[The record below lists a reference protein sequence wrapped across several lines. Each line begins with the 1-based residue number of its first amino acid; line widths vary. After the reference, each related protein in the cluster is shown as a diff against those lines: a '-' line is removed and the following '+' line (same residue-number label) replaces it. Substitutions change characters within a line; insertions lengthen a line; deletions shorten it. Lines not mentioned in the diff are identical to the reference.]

1 MRDICLNCCVK
12 ADVER
17 SHVAEKRHLQTLY
30 YVFPRFY
37 IRADRVNQQ
46 LTADLTCCWLTTYF
60 YRRPNRLID
69 PVDFRYPRMRRTRL
83 VALFGVVLLVAL
95 AGCTGSPADE
105 PATPD
110 EPASE
115 STESTTTPDAVDGE
129 SVTVTVTRVIDG
141 DTMEIEYANGTE
153 DTVRLLGVDTPET
166 TLSRVSPDEF
176 AGIPDTTAGR
186 DHLFNWGER
195 ATTLAEDELE
205 GTQVQMIFDPDSDR
219 RGYFGR
225 LLVYLYVDGENFNQR
240 LLGEGYAR
248 MYDSQFSLRQE
259 FAAAE
264 QEAQATEVGLWGFQD
279 SDTESGTD
287 SDSSNVEIPPLP
299 PDGDYNCGDFETQEQ
314 AQYVLE
320 NELGDPHGLDGDGNE
335 IACESLP

>member
-1 MRDICLNCCVK
+1 
-12 ADVER
+12 
-17 SHVAEKRHLQTLY
+17 
-30 YVFPRFY
+30 
-37 IRADRVNQQ
+37 
-46 LTADLTCCWLTTYF
+46 
-60 YRRPNRLID
+60 
-69 PVDFRYPRMRRTRL
+69 MRRTRL
-83 VALFGVVLLVAL
+83 VALVGVVLLVAL

-105 PATPD
+105 PATPE
-110 EPASE
+110 EPNTK
-115 STESTTTPDAVDGE
+115 STETTTMPDAVDGE

-176 AGIPDTTAGR
+176 AGISDTTAGR
-186 DHLFNWGER
+186 DHLFNWGEQ
-195 ATTLAEDELE
+195 ATIFAEDELE
-205 GTQVQMIFDPDSDR
+205 GRQVEIVFDPDSDR

-225 LLVYLYVDGENFNQR
+225 LLVYLYVDVENFNGR

-248 MYDSQFSLRQE
+248 TYDSQFSLREE
-259 FAAAE
+259 FVALE
-264 QEAQATEVGLWGFQD
+264 QEAQATDVGLWDFQD

-287 SDSSNVEIPPLP
+287 SDSSDTEMPPLP

-320 NELGDPHGLDGDGNE
+320 NKSGDPHGLDGDGNG
-335 IACESLP
+335 IACELLP

>member
-1 MRDICLNCCVK
+1 
-12 ADVER
+12 
-17 SHVAEKRHLQTLY
+17 
-30 YVFPRFY
+30 
-37 IRADRVNQQ
+37 
-46 LTADLTCCWLTTYF
+46 
-60 YRRPNRLID
+60 
-69 PVDFRYPRMRRTRL
+69 MRRTRL
-83 VALFGVVLLVAL
+83 VALVGVVLLVAL

-105 PATPD
+105 PATPE
-110 EPASE
+110 EPNTK
-115 STESTTTPDAVDGE
+115 STETTTMPDAVDGE

-176 AGIPDTTAGR
+176 AGISDTTAGR
-186 DHLFNWGER
+186 DHLFNWGEQ
-195 ATTLAEDELE
+195 ATIFAEDELE
-205 GTQVQMIFDPDSDR
+205 GRQVEIVFDPDSDR

-225 LLVYLYVDGENFNQR
+225 LLVYLYVDGENFNGR

-248 MYDSQFSLRQE
+248 TYDSQFSLREE
-259 FAAAE
+259 FVALE
-264 QEAQATEVGLWGFQD
+264 QEAQATDVGLWDFQD

-287 SDSSNVEIPPLP
+287 SDSSDTEMPPLP

-320 NELGDPHGLDGDGNE
+320 NKSGDPHGLDGDGNG
-335 IACESLP
+335 IACELLP

>member
-1 MRDICLNCCVK
+1 
-12 ADVER
+12 
-17 SHVAEKRHLQTLY
+17 
-30 YVFPRFY
+30 
-37 IRADRVNQQ
+37 
-46 LTADLTCCWLTTYF
+46 
-60 YRRPNRLID
+60 
-69 PVDFRYPRMRRTRL
+69 MRRTRL
-83 VALFGVVLLVAL
+83 VALVGVVLLVAL

-105 PATPD
+105 PATPE
-110 EPASE
+110 EPNTK
-115 STESTTTPDAVDGE
+115 STETTTMPDAVDGE

-176 AGIPDTTAGR
+176 AGISDTTAGR
-186 DHLFNWGER
+186 DHLFNWGGQ
-195 ATTLAEDELE
+195 ATIFAEDELE
-205 GTQVQMIFDPDSDR
+205 GRQVEIVFDPDSDR

-225 LLVYLYVDGENFNQR
+225 LLVYLYVDGENFNGR

-248 MYDSQFSLRQE
+248 TYDSQFSLREE
-259 FAAAE
+259 FVALE
-264 QEAQATEVGLWGFQD
+264 QEAQATDVGLWDFQD

-287 SDSSNVEIPPLP
+287 SDSSDTEMPPLP

-320 NELGDPHGLDGDGNE
+320 NKSGDPHGLDGDGNG
-335 IACESLP
+335 IACELLP

>member
-1 MRDICLNCCVK
+1 V
-12 ADVER
+12 V
-17 SHVAEKRHLQTLY
+17 
-30 YVFPRFY
+30 
-37 IRADRVNQQ
+37 
-46 LTADLTCCWLTTYF
+46 
-60 YRRPNRLID
+60 
-69 PVDFRYPRMRRTRL
+69 L
-83 VALFGVVLLVAL
+83 VGVVLLVAF
-95 AGCTGSPADE
+95 AGCTGSPVDE
-105 PATPD
+105 PPTPD

>member
-1 MRDICLNCCVK
+1 
-12 ADVER
+12 
-17 SHVAEKRHLQTLY
+17 
-30 YVFPRFY
+30 
-37 IRADRVNQQ
+37 
-46 LTADLTCCWLTTYF
+46 
-60 YRRPNRLID
+60 
-69 PVDFRYPRMRRTRL
+69 